1 MLISHEYVNC
11 PLVFDDHIRPANLL
25 PIHMFD
31 FDVILGMDWLASH
44 RATIDCYARTVIF
57 VTFPTRICLHGIP
70 SPLKSLMLNS
80 AMKARNLDS
89 QSITRM
95 LENGFIRPSVSPW
108 GAPVLFVKKKD
119 GSMALGDDL
128 PMNSTIFLRLLSYAL
143 MGHYE
148 FLVITFRSTNAPA
161 VFMNLMNRIFHE
173 YLDKFVIVFIDD
185 ILVYSKSEDEH
196 KQHLRIV
203 LEILRQKKLY
213 ANFEVASSGY
223 SKSLPMVPYC
233 ICNGIIMDPQRVLKL
248 TPNAETYYG
257 DGDEKFSRACCWLYR
272 HHEESSNIF
281 VPQRELNMRQRRS
294 NNSKSNDGELWAI
307 GENVKM
313 VNIPEF
319 NVDDGWRCV
328 VEDSYV
334 KIEHQRA
341 SGLSQP
347 LEIPMWKWDKIS
359 MDFLL
364 VCLLLRKDMLRF
376 GWLKSLDC
384 MVLRLLLCPT
394 EIQSL
399 RLIFGRDYRKLG
411 ELVLKKTELD
421 EYFVLGELPTI
432 IVAASIRQS
441 PFELLYG
448 RKCRAPICWDE
459 VGERLI
465 EGPELIEITNKK
477 LAVFQTGDVIS
488 EGFAHSGGVK
498 RFGGS
503 RASSC
508 PRSLGPFEI
517 LERLERF
524 RIVSGSTS
532 ALIARARC
540 LSYNPL
546 LRGYI
551 NHPLQG
557 RILNPFDQIQL
568 ICLFL
573 SEEPNPFW
581 MQRESHEKLKSFLL

>member
-11 PLVFDDHIRPANLL
+11 PLGFDDHIRPANLL

-128 PMNSTIFLRLLSYAL
+128 PMNST
-143 MGHYE
+143 
-148 FLVITFRSTNAPA
+148 
-161 VFMNLMNRIFHE
+161 
-173 YLDKFVIVFIDD
+173 
-185 ILVYSKSEDEH
+185 SEDEH